1 MAVTIMDQGLCEGLW
16 IQRVLEELKMKTEL
30 LLKLYFDSKVV
41 ISIAHN
47 PAQHERTKHI
57 EIGHHFIKKLD
68 AEIICLSLV
77 PYSKQTVDILTKSLA
92 RHIVEHLI
100 SKMGMIDIY
109 APT

>member
-1 MAVTIMDQGLCEGLW
+1 MDQGLCEGLW

-41 ISIAHN
+41 ISIAHSN
-47 PAQHERTKHI
+47 QTVDILTKHI